1 MHQKRGQ
8 FKDIPSNNNEEHGN
22 TLNMDDDEISIENG
36 SMEDPQ
42 ITINDISI
50 IEEMIT
56 TQINNNETN
65 EEAIKNNHGWTTVP
79 NNYRYNLRP
88 RPTNRGS
95 MYTLIQN
102 GQQSATVAIPKP
114 SCHANTNECARGHKE
129 IWR

>member
-1 MHQKRGQ
+1 M
-8 FKDIPSNNNEEHGN
+8 N
-22 TLNMDDDEISIENG
+22 TA
-36 SMEDPQ
+36 
-42 ITINDISI
+42 
-50 IEEMIT
+50 
-56 TQINNNETN
+56 QINNNETN
-65 EEAIKNNHGWTTVP
+65 EEAIENNREWTTVA